1 MKIGF
6 EAKRAFQNFTGLGN
20 YSRTL
25 LTELQASFPQNQY
38 HLYSPRLTQNARTEP
53 LFAAERF
60 QLHAPSTPFKAW
72 WRSRGMLCDL
82 VRDQIDIFHGL
93 SHELP
98 FGIHQRKIKSVV
110 TIHDLIFYPYPHQ
123 YGAWDRRIY
132 HYKFRY
138 ACQKADHIIAI
149 SESTKRD
156 ILRYYQVPA
165 SKVSVIYQAC
175 SPIFYQEH
183 SFGERQAVAQK
194 WQLPPDYFLYVGSVI
209 ERKNLILILQ
219 ALKQFA
225 LAGETPQLVVLGGG
239 GKYYRQMQTKVN
251 EMGLAEHVKWL
262 KDIPFTDFP
271 AIYQNATGLIYPS
284 YYEGFGLP
292 VLEALASSVPVI
304 TSSRSS
310 LPEAGGPGSIYIEPD
325 RVEDLMAAMRTLLND
340 PAKRQAMIAIGRD
353 HAAKFSQ
360 AGQADKLMQ
369 VYQNLL
375 R

>member
-25 LTELQASFPQNQY
+25 LTDLQASFPQHQY
-38 HLYSPRLTQNARTEP
+38 HLYSPRLTRNERTEP
-53 LFAAERF
+53 LFAADRF
-60 QLHAPSTPFKAW
+60 HLHPPSIAFKAW
-72 WRSRGMLCDL
+72 WRSRGMLSDL
-82 VRDQIDIFHGL
+82 VRDQIDVFHGL

-98 FGIHQRKIKSVV
+98 FGIHQQKIKSVV

-123 YGAWDRRIY
+123 YGVWDRQVY

-156 ILRYYQVPA
+156 ILQYYQVPS

-183 SFGERQAVAQK
+183 SFGERQAVSNR

-219 ALKQFA
+219 ALKQFS
-225 LAGETPQLVVLGGG
+225 LSGKVPQLVVLGGG
-239 GKYYRQMQTKVN
+239 GKYYRQMQAKVN
-251 EMGLAEHVKWL
+251 EMGLSTHVKWL

-271 AIYQNATGLIYPS
+271 AIYQNARGLIYPS

-292 VLEALASSVPVI
+292 VLEALASSLPVI
-304 TSSRSS
+304 TSTRSS
-310 LPEAGGPGSIYIEPD
+310 LPEAGGPASIYIEPN
-325 RVEDLMAAMRTLLND
+325 RVEDLIDAMRTLLND
-340 PAKRQAMIAIGRD
+340 PAKRQEMITIGRE
-353 HAAKFSQ
+353 HAAKFNQ
-360 AGQADKLMQ
+360 AEQSDKLMK
-369 VYQNLL
+369 VYQNLF
-375 R
+375 